1 MIPLPLISAVGGAA
15 VGLFQTFVEKHGDSK
30 KEIAIAKINAE
41 KEVAMASHNAVIS
54 QNQLQ
59 TQESS
64 TEQEQ
69 SKTEASVRQSE
80 ASEYQVFAET
90 IQETSKPLEGSSS
103 WVNFA
108 NCYASTV
115 RPSVTYTLLILV
127 CFMSILLMTTETITD
142 NQITIFEYIL
152 YHFDAVIGYW
162 FVRRDISKSI
172 VPQFI
177 PSKKKLI

>member
-1 MIPLPLISAVGGAA
+1 MMPLISAVGGA
-15 VGLFQTFVEKHGDSK
+15 VIGLVQTHFEKKQDSK
-30 KEIAIAKINAE
+30 KEIEIAKINAD

-64 TEQEQ
+64 TAQEQ

-80 ASEYQVFAET
+80 VTEYQAFAEV
-90 IQETSKPLEGSSS
+90 IQETSKPLEGSSN

-127 CFMSILLMTTETITD
+127 CFMSILLMKTESITN

-172 VPQFI
+172 APQFTT
-177 PSKKKLI
+177 SKKKLI

>member
-1 MIPLPLISAVGGAA
+1 MIPLISAVGGAA
-15 VGLFQTFVEKHGDSK
+15 VGLLQTFVEKHGDSK

-59 TQESS
+59 TQESL

-80 ASEYQVFAET
+80 ASEYQAFAEA
-90 IQETSKPLEGSSS
+90 IQKTSRPLEGSSK

-127 CFMSILLMTTETITD
+127 CFMAILLMKTESITD
-142 NQITIFEYIL
+142 NQIVIFEYIL
-152 YHFDAVIGYW
+152 HLFDAVAAYW

-172 VPQFI
+172 TPQFTRL
-177 PSKKKLI
+177 KKKLI